1 MDIIEVKGLTRN
13 FSYYEKAEGLSGS
26 LRNLVSRKK
35 LLREAVRG
43 VSFSIREGEIVGF
56 LGPNGAGKTTTLKML
71 SGIMHPS
78 SGNALVM
85 GQVPWMRKK
94 DFRMRVSIVMGQ
106 RSQLWPDLPALE
118 SFNLNRT
125 IYELDRGEYERALGE
140 LVELFGIKELLS
152 VQVRRLSLG
161 ERMKMEITAAL
172 LHRPKV
178 LFLDEPT
185 IGLDLLS
192 QRSIRELV
200 RTLNERQGTTVML
213 TSHYLSDIEEL
224 CERVILI
231 NRGSIVYDGALQGVN
246 AALAEVKVVKLIFS
260 EPVPRPLLEA
270 LGGLRDPEG
279 GGPGLASG
287 LLEATFDVERSRV
300 RDFSRRALGE
310 LPVADLTI
318 EEVPL
323 EEGIARLYRG
333 DVLDA
338 SARAGEGGRA

>member
-1 MDIIEVKGLTRN
+1 MGIIEVKGLTRN
-13 FSYYEKAEGLSGS
+13 FSYYEKREGLSGS

-35 LLREAVRG
+35 LTREAVRG
-43 VSFSIREGEIVGF
+43 VSFAVREGEMVGF

-78 SGNALVM
+78 SGEALVM
-85 GQVPWMRKK
+85 GCVPWMRRK

-125 IYELDRGEYERALGE
+125 IYELDRKDYERTLGE
-140 LVELFGIKELLS
+140 LVELFGVKDLLG

-185 IGLDLLS
+185 IGFDLLS
-192 QRSIRELV
+192 QRAIRELV
-200 RTLNERQGTTVML
+200 RTLNRRQGTTVML

-231 NRGSIVYDGALQGVN
+231 NRGEIVYDGALSLVN
-246 AALAEVKVVKLIFS
+246 AALAERKVVKLLFS
-260 EPVPRPLLEA
+260 EPVEKSALESY
-270 LGGLRDPEG
+270 GGLRDLEG
-279 GGPGLASG
+279 MAGSARM
-287 LLEATFDVERSRV
+287 EATFDVDRAKV
-300 RDFSRRALGE
+300 RDFSRGVLGA

-333 DVLDA
+333 E
-338 SARAGEGGRA
+338 SR

>member
-1 MDIIEVKGLTRN
+1 LPLGGPWFRVLLERSMGMIDVKGLTRN

-35 LLREAVRG
+35 LVREAVRG
-43 VSFSIREGEIVGF
+43 VSFSVREGEIVGF

-78 SGNALVM
+78 SGEALVM
-85 GQVPWMRKK
+85 GEVPWMRRKA
-94 DFRMRVSIVMGQ
+94 FRMRVSIVMGQ
-106 RSQLWPDLPALE
+106 RSQLWPDLPASE

-125 IYELDRGEYERALGE
+125 IYELDRKSYESTLGE
-140 LVELFGIKELLS
+140 LVELFGVKDLLS

-192 QRSIRELV
+192 QRSIRDLV
-200 RTLNERQGTTVML
+200 RTLNRRHGTTVML

-231 NRGSIVYDGALQGVN
+231 NRGEIVYDGALAGVN
-246 AALAEVKVVKLIFS
+246 STLAERKVVKLQLSS
-260 EPVPRPLLEA
+260 EIDRAALEA
-270 LGGLRDPEG
+270 YGGLRSLEG
-279 GGPGLASG
+279 LQ
-287 LLEATFDVERSRV
+287 ATFDVERSQV
-300 RDFSRRALGE
+300 RDFSRRVLGE

-333 DVLDA
+333 A
-338 SARAGEGGRA
+338 SDHD

>member
-1 MDIIEVKGLTRN
+1 MAQGMDIIEVDRLTRD
-13 FSYYEKAEGLSGS
+13 FSYYEKREGLKGS
-26 LRNLVSRKK
+26 LSNLVSRKK
-35 LLREAVRG
+35 LVREAVKG
-43 VSFSIREGEIVGF
+43 VSFSIREGEMVGF

-78 SGNALVM
+78 SGRARVM
-85 GQVPWMRKK
+85 GFVPWMRKK

-106 RSQLWPDLPALE
+106 RSQLWPDLPAIE
-118 SFNLNRT
+118 TFNLNRA
-125 IYELDRGEYERALGE
+125 IYELDRGDYERTLGE
-140 LVELFGIKELLS
+140 LVELFGIKDLLS

-172 LHRPKV
+172 LHKPKV

-192 QRSIRELV
+192 QHSIRELV
-200 RTLNERQGTTVML
+200 RALNERSGTTVML

-224 CERVILI
+224 CDRVILI
-231 NRGSIVYDGALQGVN
+231 NSGELVYDGQLSGVN
-246 AALAEVKVVKLIFS
+246 AALADRKVVKLQFS
-260 EPVPRPLLEA
+260 EPIARAVLEA
-270 LGGLRDPEG
+270 YGGLRELD
-279 GGPGLASG
+279 GLT
-287 LLEATFDVERSRV
+287 ATFDVERSSV
-300 RDFSRRALGE
+300 RDFSRRVLGE

-333 DVLDA
+333 EK
-338 SARAGEGGRA
+338 SR

>member
-1 MDIIEVKGLTRN
+1 MEIIDVKGLTRH
-13 FSYYEKAEGLSGS
+13 FSYYEKREGLSAS

-35 LLREAVRG
+35 LTREAVKG
-43 VSFSIREGEIVGF
+43 VSFSIREGEMVGF

-78 SGNALVM
+78 SGEANVM
-85 GQVPWMRKK
+85 GYVPWMRKK

-125 IYELDRGEYERALGE
+125 IYELDRKDYERTLGE
-140 LVELFGIKELLS
+140 LVELFGVKDLLG

-192 QRSIRELV
+192 QRAIRELI
-200 RTLNERQGTTVML
+200 RTLNRRQGTTVML

-231 NRGSIVYDGALQGVN
+231 NRGEIVYDGALSLVN
-246 AALAEVKVVKLIFS
+246 AALAERKVVKLLFS
-260 EPVPRPLLEA
+260 ESVEKSVLESY
-270 LGGLRDPEG
+270 GGLRAVEG
-279 GGPGLASG
+279 VEGSARM
-287 LLEATFDVERSRV
+287 EATFDVDRAKV
-300 RDFSRRALGE
+300 HDFSRGVLGA

-333 DVLDA
+333 EP
-338 SARAGEGGRA
+338 R

>member
-1 MDIIEVKGLTRN
+1 MGIIEVERLTRN
-13 FSYYEKAEGLSGS
+13 FSYYEKREGLGGS
-26 LRNLVSRKK
+26 LSNLVSRKR
-35 LLREAVRG
+35 LVREAVKG
-43 VSFSIREGEIVGF
+43 VSFSIREGEMVGF

-78 SGNALVM
+78 SGQARVM
-85 GQVPWMRKK
+85 GYVPWMRKK

-106 RSQLWPDLPALE
+106 RSQLWPDLPAIE
-118 SFNLNRT
+118 TFNLNRA
-125 IYELDRGEYERALGE
+125 IYELDRKDYERTLGE
-140 LVELFGIKELLS
+140 LVELFGVKDLLS

-200 RTLNERQGTTVML
+200 RALNEVQGTTVML

-224 CERVILI
+224 CERVILV
-231 NRGSIVYDGALQGVN
+231 NNGAIVYDGELSGVN
-246 AALAEVKVVKLIFS
+246 ATLADRKVVKLQLS
-260 EPVPRPLLEA
+260 DRVPRSELEA
-270 LGGLRDPEG
+270 YGGLRALDG
-279 GGPGLASG
+279 QT
-287 LLEATFDVERSRV
+287 ATFDVERSRV
-300 RDFSRRALGE
+300 RDFSRRVLGE
-310 LPVADLTI
+310 LPIADLTI

-333 DVLDA
+333 EVE
-338 SARAGEGGRA
+338 RG

>member
-1 MDIIEVKGLTRN
+1 MEIIDVKGLTRH
-13 FSYYEKAEGLSGS
+13 FSYYEKREGLSAS

-35 LLREAVRG
+35 LTREAVKG
-43 VSFSIREGEIVGF
+43 VSFSIREGEMVGF

-78 SGNALVM
+78 SGEANVM
-85 GQVPWMRKK
+85 GYVPWMRKK

-125 IYELDRGEYERALGE
+125 IYELDRKDYERTLGE
-140 LVELFGIKELLS
+140 LVELFGVKDLLG

-192 QRSIRELV
+192 QRAIRELI
-200 RTLNERQGTTVML
+200 RTLNRRQGTTVML

-231 NRGSIVYDGALQGVN
+231 NRGEIVYDGALSLVN
-246 AALAEVKVVKLIFS
+246 AALAERKVVKLLFS
-260 EPVPRPLLEA
+260 ESVEKSVLESY
-270 LGGLRDPEG
+270 GGLRAVEG
-279 GGPGLASG
+279 VEGSARM
-287 LLEATFDVERSRV
+287 EATFDVDRAKV
-300 RDFSRRALGE
+300 RDFSRGVLGA

-333 DVLDA
+333 EP
-338 SARAGEGGRA
+338 R

>member
-1 MDIIEVKGLTRN
+1 MALGMDIIEVDRLTRN
-13 FSYYEKAEGLSGS
+13 FSYYEKREGLKGS
-26 LRNLVSRKK
+26 LSNLVARRT
-35 LLREAVRG
+35 LVREAVKG

-78 SGNALVM
+78 SGEARVM
-85 GQVPWMRKK
+85 GFVPWMRKK

-118 SFNLNRT
+118 TFNLNRA
-125 IYELDRGEYERALGE
+125 IYELDRRDYERTLGE
-140 LVELFGIKELLS
+140 LVELFGIKDLLS

-185 IGLDLLS
+185 IGLDILS
-192 QRSIRELV
+192 QRSIRGLV
-200 RTLNERQGTTVML
+200 RSLNERQGTTVML

-231 NRGSIVYDGALQGVN
+231 NSGAIVYDGGLSGVN
-246 AALAEVKVVKLIFS
+246 AALADRKVVKLIFS
-260 EPVPRPLLEA
+260 EPLERAALEA
-270 LGGLRDPEG
+270 YGGLRELD
-279 GGPGLASG
+279 GLT
-287 LLEATFDVERSRV
+287 ATFDVERPCV
-300 RDFSRRALGE
+300 RDFSRRVLGE

-333 DVLDA
+333 
-338 SARAGEGGRA
+338 EGGA